1 MINTLKLINYK
12 QCFDSLS
19 WYFFVKYVRSCSR
32 MNDIPL
38 YFLIVK
44 EVIHKIISDKI
55 ATHTQLSDKLCHDG
69 SNEERDFFFMWTIVL
84 SLTFQEENRLNIRCC
99 METTRGFYCEKS
111 CFCISLCTIGY
122 ESHISLQ
129 IVTSVRYLKVP
140 ARISLEV
147 LSDEPERVET
157 VSCKDKFF
165 FNNNNV
171 RLDGCAGSND
181 KHERNYFFSKHRRC
195 HNEKI

>member
-55 ATHTQLSDKLCHDG
+55 ATHTQLSDKLCHNG
-69 SNEERDFFFMWTIVL
+69 SNEERDFFYVDNRIVFNFPRRKSTEYPMLHGNYKGFLLRKIMFMYIIL
-84 SLTFQEENRLNIRCC
+84 YNRLRIAYKSPNCDWCQVFESTCKNFVRS
-99 METTRGFYCEKS
+99 TVGRTRKS
-111 CFCISLCTIGY
+111 
-122 ESHISLQ
+122 
-129 IVTSVRYLKVP
+129 
-140 ARISLEV
+140 
-147 LSDEPERVET
+147 
-157 VSCKDKFF
+157 
-165 FNNNNV
+165 
-171 RLDGCAGSND
+171 
-181 KHERNYFFSKHRRC
+181 
-195 HNEKI
+195 

>member
-1 MINTLKLINYK
+1 
-12 QCFDSLS
+12 
-19 WYFFVKYVRSCSR
+19 
-32 MNDIPL
+32 
-38 YFLIVK
+38 
-44 EVIHKIISDKI
+44 
-55 ATHTQLSDKLCHDG
+55 
-69 SNEERDFFFMWTIVL
+69 
-84 SLTFQEENRLNIRCC
+84 

-111 CFCISLCTIGY
+111 CFCISFCTIGY

-129 IVTSVRYLKVP
+129 IATGVRYLKVP

-157 VSCKDKFF
+157 ISCKGKFF

-181 KHERNYFFSKHRRC
+181 KHDIRLCIVYSLCHIQNVRN
-195 HNEKI
+195 N